1 LTICFLFYL
10 KYISVIVYTIVI
22 KCFIVIIFTVIYRNK
37 YFDHEFPSHWICVF
51 MANIEVMYF
60 IKFGYQS
67 CNLFILFFHLQNI
80 FNSSSKV
87 ICFLIDREFQEMFDV
102 RSIKSFEVLEVVQS
116 NTTFGNRTSPSHF
129 YWYGVFGFNLFWVKL

>member
-1 LTICFLFYL
+1 VTRCLLFYL
-10 KYISVIVYTIVI
+10 KYISVIVYTIVTTQFHRNYFYSDLQ
-22 KCFIVIIFTVIYRNK
+22 KSIFWSWIQSY
-37 YFDHEFPSHWICVF
+37 WICVF